1 MNLDYERLCLDILSS
16 PGVFTTLEGVA
27 ADDFIGDLID
37 FAGDVPNMLFEGD
50 FNPPGVFG
58 SGAK

>member
-1 MNLDYERLCLDILSS
+1 MFLVILSS
-16 PGVFTTLEGVA
+16 PGVFTALEGVA

-37 FAGDVPNMLFEGD
+37 FAGDAPIMLFEGD
-50 FNPPGVFG
+50 FNPPGVLS